1 MIKEQYYGENINE
14 LLQFFNCDVKGV
26 LHVGAHKCE
35 ELSTYNKYTNNI
47 VWIEAIKSLVEEN
60 LQLNPDLNIIN
71 EVIGDIDGKEI
82 EFKITNNVFSSSI
95 LDLKYHKKIHPDIFV
110 TSTYKTK
117 TKSLKTIYK
126 EYNLKSD
133 LNLLVLDLQ
142 GVELLALTGLG
153 DLINDFNYIYTEIN
167 EEEIYED
174 CCKLND
180 IDSYLTKYGFEKK
193 YLMVLN
199 GYGNAFYIKR

>member
-1 MIKEQYYGENINE
+1 
-14 LLQFFNCDVKGV
+14 
-26 LHVGAHKCE
+26 
-35 ELSTYNKYTNNI
+35 
-47 VWIEAIKSLVEEN
+47 VWVEAIKSLVEEN

-95 LDLKYHKKIHPDIFV
+95 LDLKYHKEIHPDIFV
-110 TSTYKTK
+110 TNTYKTK

-153 DLINDFNYIYTEIN
+153 DLINNFNYIYTEIN
-167 EEEIYED
+167 EKEIYED

-180 IDSYLTKYGFEKK
+180 IDSYLTKYGFEKE
-193 YLMVLN
+193 YLIVLN